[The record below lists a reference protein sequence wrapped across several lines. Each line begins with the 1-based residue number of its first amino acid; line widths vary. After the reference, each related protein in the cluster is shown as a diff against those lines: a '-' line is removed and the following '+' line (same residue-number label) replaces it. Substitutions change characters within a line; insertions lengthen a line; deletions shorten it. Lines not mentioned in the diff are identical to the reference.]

1 MAATIQMMEPIAI
14 APCIP
19 WIPLSPVAFS
29 RIVAISSVAIAIPE
43 TGLLL
48 LPTRP
53 TILEDTV
60 AKKKPKITTI
70 MAPMKVTGIGG
81 ASQIAIVIR
90 STPPRMTPI
99 FRSCPVR
106 VVLVFVLPFRL
117 FMASLNVRM
126 ISGRDF
132 TRLMIP
138 PAANAPAPI

>member
-1 MAATIQMMEPIAI
+1 MEPMAI

-70 MAPMKVTGIGG
+70 MAPRKVTGIGG
-81 ASQIAIVIR
+81 ASQMAIVISR
-90 STPPRMTPI
+90 TPPRMTPMLM
-99 FRSCPVR
+99 SCPVL

-117 FMASLNVRM
+117 FMASLNVR
-126 ISGRDF
+126 IIRGRDF
-132 TRLMIP
+132 ARLMIP
-138 PAANAPAPI
+138 PAARAPM